1 MRRALPGRQTARAR
15 AGAWGVALTPSSAA
29 VGRAASKHN
38 AGVSEMTTNAWIRI
52 GLLTVVVAAAAG
64 CASVPSQEMSDAR
77 RAIRAAEKA
86 AAGEHAPNA
95 LARARDALDDA
106 RKALARSDYPAAEA
120 AARTARSEAIDA
132 RALATE
138 MQLTALSIAEA
149 RRAGRPVAG
158 AESFVDRARRA
169 ANAGDAERALEYL
182 HRARQLAR

>member
-1 MRRALPGRQTARAR
+1 MPSGIEMRYA
-15 AGAWGVALTPSSAA
+15 SSSDPN
-29 VGRAASKHN
+29 AS
-38 AGVSEMTTNAWIRI
+38 VSEMKTTAGIRI
-52 GLLTVVVAAAAG
+52 GLLTIAIAVMAG

-149 RRAGRPVAG
+149 RRDGRPIAG

-169 ANAGDAERALEYL
+169 ADAGDAERALEYL